1 MKSSTKIFAVV
12 LIGLCITGGLYLFA
26 ISPMLGRVVELQQA
40 VDSKKTELE
49 TLAEQIDT
57 YKNSQA
63 DLASVGSTNA
73 VSNSLLDREHLQE
86 AIEEV
91 EAAAA
96 QTQIKESLQ
105 ISDQEQSDS
114 VVAGKTNLD
123 EVPYDLNTTGTFA
136 QTVQFL
142 QYLEHLPHFTET
154 YQITLSATQGASAL
168 DGTFTHGENVTG
180 VIESVFFVTKP

>member
-12 LIGLCITGGLYLFA
+12 LIGLCLTGGLYLFA
-26 ISPMLGRVVELQQA
+26 ISPMLGRVVELQQT
-40 VDSKKTELE
+40 VVNKKTELE

-63 DLASVGSTNA
+63 DLATVGSTNA

-91 EAAAA
+91 EAAAG
-96 QTQIKESLQ
+96 QTQVKESLQ
-105 ISDQEQSDS
+105 ISDQELDP

-123 EVPYDLNTTGTFA
+123 EVPYQLSTTGTFA

-154 YQITLSATQGASAL
+154 YQIALSATQGASAL

-180 VIESVFFVTKP
+180 VIQSVFFVTKP